1 MLLNETKRFTV
12 PLEKI
17 IVLNKLIDWISVTF
31 LSILASKVRGEEEEE
46 GEKKKKQTRGQKQ
59 REETGHIMES
69 FSRNDR

>member
-46 GEKKKKQTRGQKQ
+46 GEKQKTDE
-59 REETGHIMES
+59 RSETEGGNGTH
-69 FSRNDR
+69 NGVLLQK